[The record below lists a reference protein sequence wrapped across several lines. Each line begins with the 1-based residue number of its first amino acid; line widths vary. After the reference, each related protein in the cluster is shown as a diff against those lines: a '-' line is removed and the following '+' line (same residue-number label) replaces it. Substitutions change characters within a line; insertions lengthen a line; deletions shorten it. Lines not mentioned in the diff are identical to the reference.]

1 MRADVWE
8 VARLPI
14 PGRKIAWLAAAAM
27 CMTLLALPPAFGQ
40 LSFEGLNTN
49 PSATGG
55 ENESQISVEAQFTAP
70 KAAGQPG
77 KLFIAADVAASW
89 HIYSL
94 TQPPGGPV
102 ATKIKLDDSPN
113 YKLAGEFETSPA
125 AHLGLEPEA
134 FGDLMIET
142 HEGRI
147 VWQAPIQFAS
157 RVNPAE
163 VTINGRVMM
172 QACNDRG
179 CLPPTNYPF
188 TAKLGQGFAAP
199 QSEPANNLAV
209 PAKDA
214 KRASIGVFHEDLS
227 QTTIRGHVDHAVATP
242 GSTIKLQI
250 TADPKTGYHT
260 YAWQPTRGEQTAQPA
275 LIALSEDTEWQWS
288 SPRADK
294 PVVEHEVGG
303 EQVRYHEGPVTWT
316 IDVEVPK
323 GAEPGEHLLSGIIG
337 YQSCSDESCDMPR
350 AATFDVVVNVGQT
363 QQPGNVPLSFI
374 TDRYSTAAKV
384 SEAWSEKRPV
394 SLDLS
399 TLKVDGADEAAENSL
414 PLMILYGLLG
424 GLALNLMPCVLPVV
438 GLKILA
444 FVQQSGES
452 RARVFE
458 LNLWYSLGLISVFLI
473 LAALAIGLGLG
484 WGQQFS
490 SLRFNIIMVAVV
502 FVMGLSFLGIW
513 ELPIPGFA
521 ASGSAQDLASRE
533 GRLGAFSKGIITTIL
548 ATPCTGPLMSTAL
561 IWAMK
566 QPAPITMTVF
576 GSIGVGMASPY
587 LLIGMFPN
595 LIRFLPKPGAW
606 MDTFKNLMG
615 FMLLATVIYLL
626 TVIAELSPAMVLP
639 TLSLLFGLW
648 AACWWIGRTPG
659 TAPFDARIRAWAAA
673 LAFSA
678 LIAVFSFQW
687 FDDVMQQRFN
697 AMLTKEV
704 AAQLQSTGGSNEMA
718 AAEVD
723 EDALEWVP
731 FNRQK
736 LDQLIA
742 ENKTVMVDFTA
753 AWCPNCKLLERLVLN
768 TRPTRE
774 YVDTHGIVA
783 MVADVTSWPE
793 DETQLLQALIG
804 TGGQIPVLAIFPA
817 GRPNEPIV
825 LNEMYTRGKLFEELD
840 RAGPSQTGGTAST
853 ASQDVD
859 ELVQTVGN

>member
-1 MRADVWE
+1 MRAGGWD
-8 VARLPI
+8 VARLGVAGI
-14 PGRKIAWLAAAAM
+14 KLAWLALAAM
-27 CMTLLALPPAFGQ
+27 CLTLHTQSTVFAQ
-40 LSFEGLNTN
+40 LSFEGLNSNSTD
-49 PSATGG
+49 GG
-55 ENESQISVEAQFTAP
+55 GNGESQISIAAQFTAP
-70 KAAGQPG
+70 TAAGQPG
-77 KLFIAADVAASW
+77 KLYITADVAAGW

-102 ATKIKLDDSPN
+102 ATKIKLDNSPN
-113 YKLAGEFETSPA
+113 YELAGEFETSPP

-142 HEGRI
+142 HEGQV
-147 VWQAPIQFAS
+147 VWQAPVRFAS
-157 RVNPAE
+157 GVNPAD
-163 VTINGRVMM
+163 VTISGRVMV

-188 TAKLGQGFAAP
+188 TAKLGQGLAEP
-199 QSEPANNLAV
+199 HDMPANNFAA

-214 KRASIGVFHEDLS
+214 KRASIGEFHEDLS
-227 QTTIRGHVDHAVATP
+227 QTTIRGHVDHTVATP

-250 TADPKTGYHT
+250 TADPEAGYHT

-275 LIALSEDTEWQWS
+275 LIALAEDTQWKWS
-288 SPRADK
+288 TPRADK
-294 PVVEHEVGG
+294 PMVEHEVGG

-316 IDVEVPK
+316 IDVEVPQD
-323 GAEPGEHLLSGIIG
+323 AQPGEHVLSGIIG

-350 AATFDVVVNVGQT
+350 AATFDVVVNVGQA
-363 QQPGNVPLSFI
+363 QQPGNVPLAFMK
-374 TDRYSTAAKV
+374 DRYSTAAKV

-399 TLKVDGADEAAENSL
+399 TLKVNSDGQSSKNSL
-414 PLMILYGLLG
+414 PLMILYGLIG

-458 LNLWYSLGLISVFLI
+458 LNLWYSLGLISVFLV

-490 SLRFNIIMVAVV
+490 SLKFNVIMVGVV
-502 FVMGLSFLGIW
+502 FVMGLSFLGVW

-521 ASGSAQDLASRE
+521 ASGSAQELSSRE

-566 QPAPITMTVF
+566 QPAPITTTVF
-576 GSIGVGMASPY
+576 ASIGVGMASPY
-587 LLIGMFPN
+587 LLIGMFPS

-615 FMLLATVIYLL
+615 FMLLATVVYLL
-626 TVIAELSPAMVLP
+626 TVISEISPAMVLP
-639 TLSLLFGLW
+639 TVAMLFGLW
-648 AACWWIGRTPG
+648 AACWWVGRTPG
-659 TAPFDARIRAWAAA
+659 TASFDARIRAWAAA

-687 FDDVMQQRFN
+687 FSDVMQERFN
-697 AMLTKEV
+697 ATLTKEI
-704 AAQLQSTGGSNEMA
+704 AAQLQSNGEGNELA
-718 AAEVD
+718 TAETD
-723 EDALEWVP
+723 EESLQWLP
-731 FNRQK
+731 FNREK

-768 TRPTRE
+768 TKPTRE
-774 YVDTHGIVA
+774 YVDKNGIVA

-825 LNEMYTRGKLFEELD
+825 LNEMYTRNRLFEELD
-840 RAGPSQTGGTAST
+840 RAGPSQVSSTAST
-853 ASQDVD
+853 ASDD
-859 ELVQTVGN
+859 ANDLAQTVGN